1 MKNCDVECVCDC
13 DDVSVHDCDVECGC
27 DCDDAFGDDC
37 AFEVL
42 WETDFACPQSS
53 VMSTNSCVLRNE
65 FVNFDLTPLTNARLT
80 PYMIKHDDV
89 DSQGKT
95 THYHYYINVCQA
107 LVYLC
112 GGLCHGHYI

>member
-1 MKNCDVECVCDC
+1 MIFLKHSINWVLISLFQGDK
-13 DDVSVHDCDVECGC
+13 GPLLT
-27 DCDDAFGDDC
+27 AADDC

-53 VMSTNSCVLRNE
+53 IMSTNSCVLRNE
-65 FVNFDLTPLTNARLT
+65 FVNFDLTPLTNAKLS
-80 PYMIKHDDV
+80 PYTINHDDV

-95 THYHYYINVCQA
+95 THYNYYINVCQA

-112 GGLCHGHYI
+112 GGLCNGHYI